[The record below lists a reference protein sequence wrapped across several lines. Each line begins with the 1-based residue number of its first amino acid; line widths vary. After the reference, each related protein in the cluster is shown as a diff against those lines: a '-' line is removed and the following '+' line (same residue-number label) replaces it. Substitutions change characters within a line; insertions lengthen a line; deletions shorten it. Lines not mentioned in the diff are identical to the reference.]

1 MREPAFAS
9 IYHAPARGRQD
20 PRYFKP
26 ESGNHLC
33 QPCVGCRLL

>member
-26 ESGNHLC
+26 EAGTTFVSLALGA
-33 QPCVGCRLL
+33 GY